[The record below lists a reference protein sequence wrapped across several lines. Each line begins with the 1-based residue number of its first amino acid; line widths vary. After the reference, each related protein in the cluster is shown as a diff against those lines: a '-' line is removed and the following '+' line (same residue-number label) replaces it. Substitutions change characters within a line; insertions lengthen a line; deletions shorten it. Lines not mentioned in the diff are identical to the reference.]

1 MIIVF
6 VRYIKK
12 QLQMNRKLEYRYIY
26 AIGRTFLGGLDWC
39 DTIIGK
45 DNKQQ
50 AIAAYSSQLH
60 THS

>member
-1 MIIVF
+1 
-6 VRYIKK
+6 
-12 QLQMNRKLEYRYIY
+12 MNRKMEYRYIY
-26 AIGRTFLGGLDWC
+26 ALGRTFLGGLDWC

-60 THS
+60 THY